1 MVKEVEAF
9 YDKIAAK
16 YSDHD
21 DRVCD
26 MIIEHFIIENLPKNK
41 TLKILDAGG
50 GTGRFSEP
58 LLKKGHKVILT
69 ELSSEMLNKAKN
81 KLKSYPNIYFIKNS
95 VINMVE
101 FKDESFDVVI
111 MINAILDYCG
121 DHKKAMQEVHRIL
134 KNGGLL
140 IATVNNRL
148 LYCKSHE
155 LKEGDY
161 DLFRKNMK
169 TGDRYIV
176 WGGQEKGHI
185 SHEFTLDEL
194 KNSLTKNGFNIK
206 KLLGIFNL
214 IDKYEMNYIKN
225 KSEFIK
231 LQIEFAEK
239 EEYINN
245 SQDFFFVA
253 EK

>member
-1 MVKEVEAF
+1 MEKDVETF
-9 YDKIAAK
+9 YDNVAEN

-26 MIIEHFIIENLPKNK
+26 KITEHFIIDNIPPKK

-58 LLKKGHKVILT
+58 LLKKDHKVVLT
-69 ELSSEMLNKAKN
+69 ELSIEMLNKAKE
-81 KLKSYPNIYFIKNS
+81 KLNSYNNVEFVKNS
-95 VINMVE
+95 VTNMIE
-101 FKDESFDVVI
+101 FKDESFDVVL

-121 DHKKAMQEVHRIL
+121 DYNKAIQEAYRIL
-134 KNGGLL
+134 KKGGLL
-140 IATVNNRL
+140 IATVNNRF

-155 LKEGDY
+155 LKEGDFG
-161 DLFRKNMK
+161 LFRKNMK
-169 TGDRYIV
+169 TGNRYIV

-194 KNSLTKNGFNIK
+194 KNALEKNQFNIK
-206 KLLGIFNL
+206 RLLGIFNL
-214 IDKYEMNYIKN
+214 MDKYEMDEVKN
-225 KSEFIK
+225 KEEFIK

>member
-1 MVKEVEAF
+1 MEKEVESF
-9 YDKIAAK
+9 YDKVAGS

-26 MIIEHFIIENLPKNK
+26 KIIEHFIIDNLPRNK

-50 GTGRFSEP
+50 GTGRFSEL
-58 LLKKGHKVILT
+58 LLKKDHKVVLT
-69 ELSSEMLNKAKN
+69 ELSNKMLNKAKK
-81 KLKSYPNIYFIKNS
+81 KLKSYPNIEFIKNS
-95 VINMVE
+95 VINMVK
-101 FKDESFDVVI
+101 FKNESFDVVI
-111 MINAILDYCG
+111 MINAVLDYCG
-121 DHKKAMQEVHRIL
+121 DYNKAIQEAYRIL
-134 KNGGLL
+134 KKRGLL

-155 LKEGDY
+155 LKEEDY

-176 WGGQEKGHI
+176 WGGQEKGHT

-194 KNSLTKNGFNIK
+194 KNSLIKNSFNIK

-214 IDKYEMNYIKN
+214 MDKYEMDEIKN
-225 KSEFIK
+225 KEEFIK

-245 SQDFFFVA
+245 SQDFFFIA

>member
-1 MVKEVEAF
+1 MEKDVETF
-9 YDKIAAK
+9 YDNVAEN
-16 YSDHD
+16 YSDYA

-26 MIIEHFIIENLPKNK
+26 KIIEHFIIGNIPKK

-58 LLKKGHKVILT
+58 LLRKEHKVVLT
-69 ELSSEMLNKAKN
+69 ELSAEMLNRAKE
-81 KLKSYPNIYFIKNS
+81 KLGLYNNVEFIKNS
-95 VINMVE
+95 VTNMTE
-101 FKDESFDVVI
+101 FEDESFDVVI
-111 MINAILDYCG
+111 MINAILDYCENYN
-121 DHKKAMQEVHRIL
+121 KAMQEAYRIL
-134 KNGGLL
+134 KKGGLL
-140 IATVNNRL
+140 IATVNNRF

-155 LKEGDY
+155 LKEGDF

-169 TGDRYIV
+169 AGNRYIV

-194 KNSLTKNGFNIK
+194 KNALKKNRFSIK
-206 KLLGIFNL
+206 KILGIFNL
-214 IDKYEMNYIKN
+214 MDKSEMDEVKN
-225 KSEFIK
+225 KEEFIK
-231 LQIEFAEK
+231 LQIEFAEQ
-239 EEYINN
+239 EEYIND